1 MDAIVTLDAGTG
13 SGRCVV
19 FDPDGRVLAKSQEPF
34 VYHTFT
40 DPDLPMLRGFD
51 LDADRFWGALARCT
65 REAMRALP
73 PGTRICAVIAT
84 SQREGCVFL
93 DRAGSVLYA
102 GPNLD
107 ARAAL
112 EGMEAQNAF
121 GPGRLHAI
129 TGHAPPYIFPLAR
142 YLWFRKHHDASRV
155 ASLLMLNDWIG
166 HQLCGARVVEE
177 SNACESMLFDV
188 TARAWSDEILDAL
201 DVPRAI
207 LPPVCA
213 AGTEIGRVSTA
224 GAAATGIPEGVP
236 VFAGGADTESALLGG
251 GVLDVGE
258 TGAILGTTAPV
269 QRVTDRAII
278 DPGGNLWTSCH
289 VAKGRWVLESN
300 GGDTGGTYRWLLD
313 LLYGGTDAAAH
324 AQAEAAVA
332 TVGDDGRHLVAHIG
346 PAIFNLAEMNPFQP
360 AAIMF
365 PFPLLHLD
373 RPTRGDFL
381 RGFFENVAFA
391 IRGNCEQITA
401 LTGEPIPRLWVS
413 GGMTQS
419 PTLLG
424 LIGCTLQ
431 LPLVVGDVPESASL
445 GSAVLAAVGCGLHR
459 DVEAAVGAMV
469 RTHVVEPDRG
479 RGPALDGRY
488 QHWREIYATFKS
500 WTLT

>member
-1 MDAIVTLDAGTG
+1 VDAIVTLDAGTG

-19 FDPDGRVLAKSQEPF
+19 FDPQGRVLAKSQESF
-34 VYHTFT
+34 VYRTFT

-51 LDADRFWGALARCT
+51 LDADRFWAALARCAG
-65 REAMRALP
+65 EAIGALP
-73 PGTRICAVIAT
+73 PGTRIRGVIAT

-107 ARAAL
+107 ARAAI

-142 YLWFRKHHDASRV
+142 YLWFRKHHDASQV

-166 HQLCGARVVEE
+166 YQLCGARVVEE

-213 AGTEIGRVSTA
+213 AGTRSARERGGRRGDGHPGGRA
-224 GAAATGIPEGVP
+224 GLRGRSRHGERAPRRRRP
-236 VFAGGADTESALLGG
+236 RRRRDRRDPRHDGARSARHR
-251 GVLDVGE
+251 
-258 TGAILGTTAPV
+258 P
-269 QRVTDRAII
+269 RVI

-289 VAKGRWVLESN
+289 VAGGRWVLESN

-324 AQAEAAVA
+324 AQAEGGGR
-332 TVGDDGRHLVAHIG
+332 VGGGRRTPPRRAHRAG
-346 PAIFNLAEMNPFQP
+346 DLQPAEMNPFQP
-360 AAIMF
+360 AGIMF

-373 RPTRGDFL
+373 RPTRATSCAASS
-381 RGFFENVAFA
+381 RTSRSRSAA
-391 IRGNCEQITA
+391 TA
-401 LTGEPIPRLWVS
+401 SRS
-413 GGMTQS
+413 
-419 PTLLG
+419 
-424 LIGCTLQ
+424 
-431 LPLVVGDVPESASL
+431 
-445 GSAVLAAVGCGLHR
+445 R
-459 DVEAAVGAMV
+459 
-469 RTHVVEPDRG
+469 R
-479 RGPALDGRY
+479 
-488 QHWREIYATFKS
+488 
-500 WTLT
+500 